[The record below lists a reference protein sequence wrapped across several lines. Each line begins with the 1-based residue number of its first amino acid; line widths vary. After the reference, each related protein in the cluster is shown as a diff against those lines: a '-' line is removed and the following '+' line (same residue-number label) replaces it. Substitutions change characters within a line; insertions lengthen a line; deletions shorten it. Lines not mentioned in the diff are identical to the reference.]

1 MTNKMLNEVKRNF
14 LNKENNLSPYACLSS
29 QAIRFQKE
37 NEENE
42 IRPSFYHDT
51 DRIIHAFSYTR
62 YLNKTQVFSFSKNDH
77 LSKRIIHVQLV
88 SKIARTIGRAL
99 NLNEDL
105 IEAIAL
111 GHDIGHTPLGHTGEA
126 ILNEISKREL
136 NEIFMHNVHGVRV
149 YMNLEKNQFGLN
161 LSMQVLDGILCH
173 NGEILENIYEPMK
186 KTKESFLKEYKAC
199 YTDYD
204 VLKKLRPMTL
214 EGCVVRI
221 SDMIGY
227 IGRDIEDAI
236 EIGVISREDIPDN
249 IKQVLGVTNTS
260 IVNTLIRDIIEHS
273 LNKPYIAMSKE
284 VYQALFDLKE
294 FNYKNIYRKANSKE
308 RLEFYRSSMEKLYKK
323 CLDDLNQNNL
333 DSDIYQVYLKNAN
346 PEYIKNT
353 NNKRIVLD
361 YIAGMT
367 DEYFLEL
374 SSKIEC

>member
-1 MTNKMLNEVKRNF
+1 MTNEVLTEIKKNF
-14 LNKENNLSPYACLSS
+14 LNKENGLSPYACLSN
-29 QAIRFQKE
+29 QAIRFKE
-37 NEENE
+37 ENDENE

-51 DRIIHAFSYTR
+51 DRIIHALSYTR

-136 NEIFMHNVHGVRV
+136 QETFMHNVHGVRV
-149 YMNLEKNQFGLN
+149 YMDLEKNQFGLN

-186 KTKESFLKEYKAC
+186 KTKESFLEEYKTC
-199 YTDYD
+199 YTNDD

-236 EIGVISREDIPDN
+236 EIGVITRDDIPNN
-249 IKQVLGVTNTS
+249 IKQVLGVTNAS
-260 IVNTLIRDIIEHS
+260 IVNTLIRDIIENS

-294 FNYKNIYRKANSKE
+294 FNYANIYRKANTKE
-308 RLEFYRSSMEKLYKK
+308 KLEFYRISMNKLYNK
-323 CLDDLNQNNL
+323 CLNDLENKNF
-333 DSDIYQVYLKNAN
+333 DSDIYQVYLKNTN
-346 PEYIKNT
+346 PDYIKNT
-353 NNKRIVLD
+353 NPKRIVLD

-367 DEYFLEL
+367 DEFFLES
-374 SSKIEC
+374 SSKIVD

>member
-1 MTNKMLNEVKRNF
+1 
-14 LNKENNLSPYACLSS
+14 
-29 QAIRFQKE
+29 
-37 NEENE
+37 
-42 IRPSFYHDT
+42 
-51 DRIIHAFSYTR
+51 
-62 YLNKTQVFSFSKNDH
+62 
-77 LSKRIIHVQLV
+77 
-88 SKIARTIGRAL
+88 
-99 NLNEDL
+99 
-105 IEAIAL
+105 
-111 GHDIGHTPLGHTGEA
+111 
-126 ILNEISKREL
+126 
-136 NEIFMHNVHGVRV
+136 
-149 YMNLEKNQFGLN
+149 
-161 LSMQVLDGILCH
+161 
-173 NGEILENIYEPMK
+173 MK